1 MGLTTAPV
9 NAWLLAWV
17 ALAPLWVLV
26 VSYEKPKI
34 EEQKQK
40 FLFLPSSLNIHPLH
54 SLPNL
59 ILPALWGIGY
69 HGLALSWIM
78 GIHPMTWLGVPW
90 WPSLAIALFCWAF
103 ITLWGSALVT
113 LWAWLFVIINSL
125 TLPRKNPLL
134 TLNSPPLQSKNPIL
148 ILNSPPLQGGLGG
161 VKLNF

>member
-26 VSYEKPKI
+26 VSYQKPKI

-40 FLFLPSSLNIHPLH
+40 QKFLFLHDSSHPLNPLQNP
-54 SLPNL
+54 LPNL

-103 ITLWGSALVT
+103 ITLWGAALVT
-113 LWAWLFVIINSL
+113 VWAWLFVILNSL
-125 TLPRKNPLL
+125 TLPR
-134 TLNSPPLQSKNPIL
+134 KNPIL
-148 ILNSPPLQGGLGG
+148 ILNSPPLQGGA
-161 VKLNF
+161 